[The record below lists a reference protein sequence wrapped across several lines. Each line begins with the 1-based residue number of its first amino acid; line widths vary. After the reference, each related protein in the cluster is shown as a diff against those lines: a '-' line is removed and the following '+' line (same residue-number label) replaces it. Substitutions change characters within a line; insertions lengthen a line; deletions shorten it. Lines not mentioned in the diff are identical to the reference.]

1 MKTMK
6 TVGRILLKTFGMIFA
21 GIFAAIM
28 YALAFVAYIVSAIAG
43 VFGLLAGIIDEGTL
57 KNAHEVFDDFNR
69 SLGYVPVE
77 TDE

>member
-1 MKTMK
+1 MK

-21 GIFAAIM
+21 GIFTAIM
-28 YALAFVAYIVSAIAG
+28 YALAFVTYVIAAIAG

-57 KNAHEVFDDFNR
+57 KSANEVFDEFNR